1 LKKRWILIFFLNRI
15 LAWFSGP
22 DGLSNLATVLY
33 LGADSKIYPMTLPL
47 AIENEQEA
55 SVAILLCC
63 MTGQQDQH
71 LIDAQFRHLS
81 RMLSASIKFRGH
93 SLEILAEKAM
103 PLLATYGSKNV
114 IEYSASF
121 IPDNF
126 KETLFTMICELVTTD
141 GELSETESEVIG
153 VAALYLGISIE
164 LMRVIVT
171 TFLMRN
177 RWNIT

>member
-1 LKKRWILIFFLNRI
+1 
-15 LAWFSGP
+15 
-22 DGLSNLATVLY
+22 
-33 LGADSKIYPMTLPL
+33 MTLPL

-55 SVAILLCC
+55 SIAIILSC

-81 RMLSASIKFRGH
+81 RMLSSSVKFRGH
-93 SLEILAEKAM
+93 SLEAMAEKAM

-126 KETLFTMICELVTTD
+126 KETLFAMICELVTTD

-153 VAALYLGISIE
+153 MAALYLGISIE
-164 LMRVIVT
+164 LMRVMVT

-177 RWNIT
+177 RWNLT